1 MRVSRH
7 RRPVWQCDGDV
18 SLTYCTPP
26 AIKGLVGSHA
36 YAVLQAWEE
45 GDLRLLKIRNPWG
58 DGEWEGD
65 WADGSKLWTPSM
77 MEKLQHTFGDDGVFW
92 ISYADFLK
100 HFDTINR
107 VRLLSTEEWRVSQCW
122 TCVNVPWAVDFLD
135 TKFVFT
141 LEEKCSVVVVLCQP
155 DDRYFWA
162 LRGRYFYA
170 LHFRIYKEGDE
181 SGRWIV
187 RSMHSSGA
195 EPEFTRSVSAEI
207 EDLEPG
213 TYHVIFK
220 VIAQRQKEAKTAS
233 QAIMEYA
240 RARKE
245 KLLAIGRKFDY
256 AQSKGNLRAM
266 EEANKKQTKQDSRE
280 FVKARGKRERKRL
293 KLQLGRERAQ
303 KKRIQDGLRQKRR
316 AAEEERKANV
326 EQPVGAD
333 AGEAP
338 VESEASD
345 EKRESKTVLTPPE
358 TEASSQEGGESKT
371 PQGASNAEGAGSGE
385 TPTGAKD
392 DGAAMGE
399 NTAPPPQS
407 QTDTQ
412 SAEPKAAGGRG
423 DYRPARDERETLVE
437 DFRGLDIREFAN
449 GQRPPSRAP
458 SPTGRSDGPGSTSED
473 ERMYNEDFDWDSD
486 M

>member
-1 MRVSRH
+1 MQVSRH
-7 RRPVWQCDGDV
+7 HRPLSPGDGDSYDV
-18 SLTYCTPP
+18 SLTNCPHLATM
-26 AIKGLVGSHA
+26 GLVGSHA
-36 YAVLQAWEE
+36 YAVLQAWE
-45 GDLRLLKIRNPWG
+45 GDNLRLLKIRNPWG
-58 DGEWEGD
+58 DCEWEGD
-65 WADGSKLWTPSM
+65 WADGSKLWTPTM
-77 MEKLQHTFGDDGVFW
+77 MEKLQHTFGDDGIFW

-141 LEEKCSVVVVLCQP
+141 VEEKCSVVVVLCQP

-195 EPEFTRSVSAEI
+195 EPEFTRSVSAEV

-266 EEANKKQTKQDSRE
+266 EEANKKEKKQDSRD
-280 FVKARGKRERKRL
+280 FVKAQAKRERKL
-293 KLQLGRERAQ
+293 SKLQLDRSRAR
-303 KKRIQDGLRQKRR
+303 KKRVQDALLQKRL
-316 AAEEERKANV
+316 AAEEERKAN
-326 EQPVGAD
+326 EEKPAD
-333 AGEAP
+333 ATAGEAP
-338 VESEASD
+338 VASEASD
-345 EKRESKTVLTPPE
+345 EKTESKTTLTPPE
-358 TEASSQEGGESKT
+358 TEASSQEGGETKAT
-371 PQGASNAEGAGSGE
+371 EGASNAEGAGSGE
-385 TPTGAKD
+385 TTAGAKD
-392 DGAAMGE
+392 DGAVKAEDTAQSYE
-399 NTAPPPQS
+399 N
-407 QTDTQ
+407 QTMTQ
-412 SAEPKAAGGRG
+412 PAEPKAAGGKG
-423 DYRPARDERETLVE
+423 ASDGQETLVAGFKGLAVE
-437 DFRGLDIREFAN
+437 DSAN
-449 GQRPPSRAP
+449 DQRPRSRAP
-458 SPTGRSDGPGSTSED
+458 SPGARSDVSDASPAAEQ
-473 ERMYNEDFDWDSD
+473 MYDEDFDWNSD